1 MPKKDLN
8 IIKVKQIKSL
18 SGIRDKHKRSV
29 KGLGLRKIN
38 HIVEVI
44 DSPENRGMINKVNY
58 VVKIIE

>member
-1 MPKKDLN
+1 MSKKDLN
-8 IIKVKQIKSL
+8 TIKVKQIKSL

-44 DSPENRGMINKVNY
+44 DSPENRGMINKVNH

>member
-1 MPKKDLN
+1 MSKKDLN
-8 IIKVKQIKSL
+8 TIKVKQIKSL

-58 VVKIIE
+58 VVKIVE